1 MAVALAGALAGALMS
16 SCAGYTAVTRQT
28 SREPTTTGLG
38 KFVDI
43 ESGGESMRVMSF
55 EPGVTATIVV
65 PADYDAH
72 AHVDLILY
80 ALPNGNSTSQTIGKK
95 LAPGDDWHFDIQN
108 IGAQTRALRS
118 RGMKQAVVVYF
129 EANTKSW
136 PDWRRV
142 HGYET
147 SNARIVGMVSDVR
160 SALGNPQDLSV
171 TLSGHS
177 GGGSFIW
184 GVIEGQ
190 TLLPPWLD
198 KIAFLDANYSFEPKH
213 GESITRWLR
222 DDSRRTLVVVAYD
235 DREITVDGKK
245 VVDSLGGT
253 WRATQRMIE
262 YFQPQ
267 FPMTPD
273 TLGEFQRYRNTQIEI
288 VRHPNTGNRILHTEM
303 IGEMNAYMHAVLVRR
318 SGYGDGNML
327 LRRGRA
333 YSNFMSDKAVDIS
346 IQKR

>member
-1 MAVALAGALAGALMS
+1 
-16 SCAGYTAVTRQT
+16 
-28 SREPTTTGLG
+28 
-38 KFVDI
+38 
-43 ESGGESMRVMSF
+43 MRVLSI

-65 PADYDAH
+65 PATYDPH
-72 AHVDLILY
+72 AQVDVILY
-80 ALPNGNSTSQTIGKK
+80 ALPNGNTTSQTIGHK

-118 RGMKQAVVVYF
+118 RGLKQAVVVYF

-142 HGYET
+142 HGYEQA
-147 SNARIVGMVSDVR
+147 NAQIVGMVSEVR
-160 SALGNPQDLSV
+160 AALGSPQDVSV
-171 TLSGHS
+171 TLAAHS

-184 GVIEGQ
+184 GFIEGQ
-190 TLLPPWLD
+190 TVLPPWLD

-235 DREITVDGKK
+235 DREIMVDGKK
-245 VVDSLGGT
+245 VVDDNGGT
-253 WRATQRMIE
+253 WRATQRMID
-262 YFQPQ
+262 YFQPL
-267 FPMTPD
+267 FPMTLD
-273 TLGEFQRYRNTQIEI
+273 TLGEFQRYRNTQIEM

-318 SGYGDGNML
+318 PGYGEGNMV

-333 YSNFMSDKAVDIS
+333 YANFITDKAVDIS
-346 IQKR
+346 VQKR